1 MGALNEAPAA
11 KRVGTPSVVNSLR
24 RFYRSGR
31 WVEWLI
37 RLLLALG
44 SFAVFYPFLWLI
56 FSSFKTGA
64 DIVRIPVTLWPEQW
78 TLSAYRMVMDPN
90 RANLPRAYWNS
101 TLVTVGTVITILFT
115 SSLGGFVFAR
125 LQFPGRNILFYL
137 ILSTTMVP
145 FLTLLIPLYIVM
157 KQLRLLNTLW
167 GLWVPSIFS
176 SFGIFLCRQFIYG
189 IPGELYDAAKID
201 GSGDFGIFRN
211 IILPLTRPVLSAL
224 AIFTFLGTFNA
235 YLWPLVVLNDEDKLT
250 LPLIISRMANR
261 FGGTDYQAVMAGS
274 VLVSIP
280 PLVVFLIF
288 QRNFVRGI
296 ALTGLKG

>member
-1 MGALNEAPAA
+1 MGTLNEASAA
-11 KRVGTPSVVNSLR
+11 KGMWAPSMANFLR

-31 WVEWLI
+31 WIEWFI

-44 SFAVFYPFLWLI
+44 SFAVFYPFVWLI

-64 DIVRIPVTLWPEQW
+64 DIVRIPVTLLPEKW
-78 TLSAYRMVMDPN
+78 TLSAYQMVMDPN

-125 LQFPGRNILFYL
+125 LQFPGRHVLFYL

-201 GSGDFGIFRN
+201 GSGDFAIYRN

-235 YLWPLVVLNDEDKLT
+235 YLWPLVVLNDENKLT